1 MAYTNFNDFKL
12 DFQTAYPNTEESQ
25 AFLAHCYYTHGLK
38 QGAKSGLTIGLIQH
52 LREKLLQLGSVLES
66 GGQIF
71 VDERE
76 GKVNRWKIHHN
87 DSFILGGIHS
97 LGTFELVSVYEQETK
112 WKETYEDQGSF
123 TNKDGRT
130 EAARQLDFV
139 ADPTSQYP
147 LRVTQREVM
156 ALNIFG
162 YIGEEQNGSMCFTL
176 PEKNK
181 PIAEGATLTTYAAEV
196 KALVTAL
203 DPSKA

>member
-1 MAYTNFNDFKL
+1 MAYNDFQDFKL
-12 DFQTAYPNTEESQ
+12 DIKTAYPETEDPDV
-25 AFLAHCYYTHGLK
+25 FLAHCYSTHGLK
-38 QGAKSGLTIGLIQH
+38 QGAKAGLTIGLVEH
-52 LREKLLQLGSVLES
+52 LRGKLAQLGSVLES

-71 VDERE
+71 VDER
-76 GKVNRWKIHHN
+76 KVRNRWRIHHN
-87 DSFILGGIHS
+87 DSFFLGGIHS

>member
-1 MAYTNFNDFKL
+1 MNAAALLWILPAGSALYVL
-12 DFQTAYPNTEESQ
+12 
-25 AFLAHCYYTHGLK
+25 LAAMIVASREPG
-38 QGAKSGLTIGLIQH
+38 QRGAAQWVMLLIATW
-52 LREKLLQLGSVLES
+52 LV
-66 GGQIF
+66 GGVI
-71 VDERE
+71 EM
-76 GKVNRWKIHHN
+76 GAAA
-87 DSFILGGIHS
+87 
-97 LGTFELVSVYEQETK
+97 
-112 WKETYEDQGSF
+112 
-123 TNKDGRT
+123 